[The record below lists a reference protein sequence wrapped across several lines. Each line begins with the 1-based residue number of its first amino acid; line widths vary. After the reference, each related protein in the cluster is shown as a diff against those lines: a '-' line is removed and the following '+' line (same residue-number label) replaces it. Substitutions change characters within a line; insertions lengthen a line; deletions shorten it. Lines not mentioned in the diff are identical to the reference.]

1 MKNTFSVNIIFV
13 VLIIIGASLA
23 PLLSVQI
30 KPSKKQQVLTV
41 SYRWKNALP
50 EIIEREVT
58 TKLEGLAAT
67 LSGVKKINSSS
78 SKGRGNIRVIFK
90 KGINLKL
97 SKFELSALI
106 RSAYKKFPEGV
117 TQPLIAEGWSSHTK
131 SESIPLLY
139 YTIIGNGNARY
150 IQSFS
155 EDFFDDTISA
165 IEGVESLSF
174 YGSSPLEWELKYSKK
189 ILDQHG
195 LSTKDIES
203 AVRNY
208 LRSSE
213 LGYVNQFSMNGDKE
227 HLYVELNGGANQNE
241 IQWNSI
247 PIKKVNN
254 KVIYLGELV
263 KVIYKE
269 QERSSFSRVNGLNTI
284 NMIVYAEQGVN
295 QIELVKKIKTVV
307 VDLQTKFPEGFSL
320 LEQRDTTKELKEEID
335 TVFVRIVASVALL
348 LLFVLLVSRKWR
360 YVAIIFISLVSNIA
374 IAFIFYYLF
383 DIEIHSYSLAGIT
396 VSLGILI
403 DNSIIMLDHLRNKG
417 DRKVFLAIVGAT
429 FTTIGALSVI
439 IFLDDKAKANL
450 LDFAFVI
457 VVNISVSL
465 LIAYYFIP
473 ALLDKLPIK
482 RLKAKVYFR
491 RKRRVIRFTNFYYR
505 IIYFSR
511 RFKKLA
517 LIVTIIGCGLPVFLL
532 PNYLEGEKL
541 YIEWYNTV
549 FGSET
554 YEEEIKPFVDKTLGG
569 AARLFTKLDF
579 SQVREEEQGR
589 TRLNVR
595 IYMPDGATIIQTNEV
610 SRKLENFLSQ
620 FDELENYFTII
631 YDLENARLE
640 ILFKEAHEDDGFP
653 EFLKEELISEA
664 SNIGGCDVSVSGVGN
679 GFSNR
684 TVDVQRSSSLQ
695 ITGYNYETILTY
707 ANGLKKKLLQN
718 PRIQKVIIN
727 TGKKRYGNKLRQQ
740 YVMTLDRELLE
751 RNNSNIWGILK
762 DLRSQTNSDESI
774 MGFIYKDEY
783 TKVKLVADE
792 AITSDTWSIKNE
804 LFGKNKLKG
813 VGQLSKQ
820 PSEGTID
827 KVNQEFKVNIEY
839 DFIGS
844 YGLGELILEEA
855 VEELNEKLPLGFKS
869 KKNENERW
877 NPKKK
882 EQYWLVLLVILIIYM
897 VCTILLES
905 LRQPI
910 TIILM
915 VPISFI
921 GSILTFSIFDL
932 KFDQG
937 GYASLLLLCGLVVN
951 AGLYI
956 INDYNNVKRKYP
968 NLSNIKGYLK
978 AFNAKIIPICLTI
991 ISTVIGLFP
1000 FLIFDTDSQFWYALA
1015 AGTIGGLV
1023 FSLIAVY
1030 LYLPLFLF
1038 WRKKHI
1044 FIKPN
1049 RLKLRR
1055 RNG

>member
-1 MKNTFSVNIIFV
+1 M
-13 VLIIIGASLA
+13 LIIIGASLA

-41 SYRWKNALP
+41 SYSWKNALP

-58 TKLEGLAAT
+58 TKIEGLAAT
-67 LSGVKKINSSS
+67 LKGVKKINSSS
-78 SKGRGNIRVIFK
+78 SKGKGTIRVTFK
-90 KGINLKL
+90 KGTNLKL
-97 SKFELSALI
+97 VKFQLSALI

-117 TQPLIAEGWSSHTK
+117 NLPLIAEGWSSRTK

-139 YTIIGNGNARY
+139 YTIIGNGNAQY

-155 EDFFDDTISA
+155 EDFFDDSISA
-165 IEGVESLSF
+165 LEGVESISF
-174 YGSSPLEWELKYSKK
+174 FGSSPLEWELKYSKK
-189 ILDQHG
+189 ILDEHEI
-195 LSTKDIES
+195 SIKDIEA

-213 LGYVNQFSMNGDKE
+213 LGYVDQFLTNENKE
-227 HLYVELNGGANQNE
+227 HLYVELNGGADESDIN
-241 IQWNSI
+241 WNRI
-247 PIKKVNN
+247 PVKKVND
-254 KVIYLGELV
+254 KVVYLGELAKAV
-263 KVIYKE
+263 YKE
-269 QERSSFSRVNGLNTI
+269 EERSSFSRVNGLNTT
-284 NMIVYAEQGVN
+284 NMIVYAEQEVN
-295 QIELVKKIKTVV
+295 QIELVKKIKAVV
-307 VDLQTKFPEGFSL
+307 NNLQIKLPDGFSL
-320 LEQRDTTKELKEEID
+320 IEQRDTTKELREEID
-335 TVFVRIVASVALL
+335 TIFIRIVASVALL

-360 YVAIIFISLVSNIA
+360 YVTIILISLISNIA
-374 IAFIFYYLF
+374 IAFIFYYLL

-417 DRKVFLAIVGAT
+417 NRKVFLAIVGAT

-457 VVNISVSL
+457 VINISVSL

-482 RLKAKVYFR
+482 RLKAKVYFK

-505 IIYFSR
+505 IIYFFH

-517 LIVTIIGCGLPVFLL
+517 LMLTIIGCGLPVFLL
-532 PNYLEGEKL
+532 PNYLEGEKF
-541 YIEWYNTV
+541 YIEWYNTI

-554 YEEEIKPFVDKTLGG
+554 YEEDIKPIVDKALGG
-569 AARLFTKLDF
+569 AARLFTELDF

-595 IYMPDGATIIQTNEV
+595 IYMPDGATIIQTNEIA
-610 SRKLENFLSQ
+610 RKLENFLSQ
-620 FDELENYFTII
+620 FEELENYFTTI
-631 YDLENARLE
+631 YDIENARLE

-664 SNIGGCDVSVSGVGN
+664 ANIGGCDVSVSGVGN

-684 TVDVQRSSSLQ
+684 TVDTQRSSSLQ
-695 ITGYNYETILTY
+695 IKGYNYETVLTY
-707 ANGLKKKLLQN
+707 ANDLKQKLLQN
-718 PRIQKVIIN
+718 PRIQKVVIN
-727 TGKKRYGNKLRQQ
+727 TGKKRYRNKLRQQ
-740 YVMTLDRELLE
+740 YVMTLDRELLTK
-751 RNNSNIWGILK
+751 NNSNIWGMLK
-762 DLRSQTNSDESI
+762 DLRSQTTNDKSI
-774 MGFIYKDEY
+774 MGFIYNDEY
-783 TKVKLVADE
+783 TKVKLIANESV
-792 AITSDTWSIKNE
+792 TSDTWFIRNE
-804 LFGKNKLKG
+804 LFGGNKLKD

-827 KVNQEFKVNIEY
+827 KVNQEFKVNVEY

-844 YGLGELILEEA
+844 YSLGELILEEA
-855 VEELNEKLPLGFKS
+855 VEGLNEKLPLGFKA
-869 KKNENERW
+869 KKNEDKRW

-956 INDYNNVKRKYP
+956 INDYNNIKKKYP

-991 ISTVIGLFP
+991 ISTVIGLLP
-1000 FLIFDTDSQFWYALA
+1000 FLIFDSDSQFWYALA